1 MHFALLAAFAGSL
14 AFPLPQKDKP
24 APADPKQ
31 VEAAVKDL
39 DAAFKDGKTPE
50 RVAAIRK
57 NYQVADKKVVDA
69 ISKGLKDNDLEVQ
82 LAAVDALGRNVHPE
96 ALDDLHRFYKAE
108 VKRLKD
114 DTRLMPMVIQ
124 AIGRQGN
131 EKSIEILSDDL
142 FSQRT
147 FPAVKARMWGL
158 ANIRS
163 NKSIAAITEMMN
175 KVGNEK
181 LQDFMPTIRL
191 ALLRLTGVDNGSDPQ
206 MWLAWWR
213 KNDKTFEVPKEAP
226 KMPEIAEKAWTEYW
240 GAPPG
245 EDPSKETAEPNTG
258 DPRREKGEGEKKKG

>member
-1 MHFALLAAFAGSL
+1 MHLLLVAVLAG
-14 AFPLPQKDKP
+14 FPAISFQKDKAP
-24 APADPKQ
+24 AADPKQ
-31 VEAAVKDL
+31 VEAAVKEL
-39 DAAFKDGKTPE
+39 DAAFKEGKTPE

-57 NYQVADKKVVDA
+57 NHQIADKKVVDA

-82 LAAVDALGRNVHPE
+82 LAAVDALGRNADPE
-96 ALDDLHRFYKAE
+96 ALDDLQRFYKAE
-108 VKRLKD
+108 VKRIKD

-163 NKSIAAITEMMN
+163 KKSIDAITQMMN

-181 LQDFMPTIRL
+181 LQDFMPTIRV

-206 MWLAWWR
+206 AWLAWWR
-213 KNDKTFEVPKEAP
+213 KNDNSFEVPKTPP
-226 KMPEIAEKAWTEYW
+226 KMPEIAEKAWNEYW

-245 EDPSKETAEPNTG
+245 EDPSKETGEAKEA
-258 DPRREKGEGEKKKG
+258 KGGAEKKG

>member
-1 MHFALLAAFAGSL
+1 MHPLLVAAVLDGSL
-14 AFPLPQKDKP
+14 AAPFQKEKP
-24 APADPKQ
+24 PAADPKQ
-31 VEAAVKDL
+31 VEAAVKEL
-39 DAAFKDGKTPE
+39 DAAFKEGKTPE
-50 RVAAIRK
+50 RIAAIRK
-57 NYQVADKKVVDA
+57 NHTIADAKVVDVIA
-69 ISKGLKDNDLEVQ
+69 KGLKDPDLEVQ
-82 LAAVDALGRNVHPE
+82 LAAVDALGRNKHPD

-114 DTRLMPMVIQ
+114 DMRLMPMVIQ

-131 EKSIEILSDDL
+131 EKSIELLSDDL

-163 NKSIAAITEMMN
+163 KKSVDAIVEMMN

-181 LQDFMPTIRL
+181 LQDFMAPIRV

-206 MWLAWWR
+206 AWLAWWR
-213 KNDKTFEVPKEAP
+213 KNDKTFEVPKDPP
-226 KMPEIAEKAWTEYW
+226 KMPEIAEKAWIEYW

-245 EDPSKETAEPNTG
+245 EDPSKETAEPPKTG
-258 DPRREKGEGEKKKG
+258 EHEKKRD